1 MEFKVNVP
9 NKLSEITLS
18 QYMKYYKLVQANKDD
33 VNAEAFLS
41 LKMLDIFCNVPYD
54 KAVELRIKDVTGIV
68 NIISDTINLQPE
80 LVSTFKMGGVE
91 FGFIPKLEDMSF
103 GEYIDLDMFIG
114 DWDKMNKAMAVLYR
128 PIEQKVGGRYR
139 LKPYVPGDYDEI
151 MLSMPMDAVISSL
164 VFFYHLGIELSKGIV
179 NYLETQ
185 EKEAIQGLIHS
196 QVSGVGINRFTDS
209 LKGMLEDLMILP
221 H

>member
-18 QYMKYYKLVQANKDD
+18 QYMKYYKLVETNKDD
-33 VNAEAFLS
+33 NNAEAFLS
-41 LKMLDIFCNVPYD
+41 LKMLEIFCNVPYD
-54 KAVELRIKDVTGIV
+54 KAVELRIKDITGIV
-68 NIISDTINLQPE
+68 NIISDTINLKPE
-80 LVSTFKMGGVE
+80 LVTTFKMGGLE

-114 DWDKMNKAMAVLYR
+114 DWGKMNKAMAVLYR
-128 PIEQKVGGRYR
+128 PIEQKIGGRYR

-151 MLSMPMDAVISSL
+151 MLNMPMDAVISSL
-164 VFFYHLGIELSKGIV
+164 VFFYHLGIELSRGIV

-185 EKEAIQGLIHS
+185 EKEAIQDLTHS
-196 QVSGVGINRFTDS
+196 QLNGVGINRFTDS
-209 LKGMLEDLMILP
+209 LKGMLGDLMILP

>member
-18 QYMKYYKLVQANKDD
+18 QYMKYYKLVEANRDD
-33 VNAEAFLS
+33 DNAEAFLS
-41 LKMLDIFCNVPYD
+41 LKMLEIFCNVPYD
-54 KAVELRIKDVTGIV
+54 KAVELRIKDITGIV
-68 NIISDTINLQPE
+68 NIISDTINLKPE

-151 MLSMPMDAVISSL
+151 MLNMPMDAVISSL
-164 VFFYHLGIELSKGIV
+164 VFFYHLGIELSTGMV

-185 EKEAIQGLIHS
+185 EVEAIQGLIHS
-196 QVSGVGINRFTDS
+196 QVNGVGINRFTDS
-209 LKGMLEDLMILP
+209 LKEMLGDLTILP

>member
-18 QYMKYYKLVQANKDD
+18 QYMKYYKLVEANRDD
-33 VNAEAFLS
+33 DNAEAFLS
-41 LKMLDIFCNVPYD
+41 LKMLEIFCNVPYD
-54 KAVELRIKDVTGIV
+54 KAVELRIKDITGIV
-68 NIISDTINLQPE
+68 NIISDTINLKPE

-103 GEYIDLDMFIG
+103 GEYIDLDIFIG

-128 PIEQKVGGRYR
+128 PIEQKIGGRYR

-151 MLSMPMDAVISSL
+151 MLNMPMDAVISSL
-164 VFFYHLGIELSKGIV
+164 VFFYHLGIELSTGMV

-185 EKEAIQGLIHS
+185 EVEAIQGLIHS
-196 QVSGVGINRFTDS
+196 QVNGVGINRFTDS
-209 LKGMLEDLMILP
+209 LKEMLGDLTILP